1 MTDNSIFQYME
12 SLSDSGETNIFTLKD
27 PQNYTLVD
35 AIDSF
40 SARYLSFQVIKC
52 SEATKQTECADFGEN
67 NEKLKE
73 YMKQYSFGLINLLNF
88 IDYGEEIEPFEGPV
102 THIDTWIRAK
112 EIEVL
117 DQNKF
122 NAF

>member
-1 MTDNSIFQYME
+1 
-12 SLSDSGETNIFTLKD
+12 
-27 PQNYTLVD
+27 
-35 AIDSF
+35 
-40 SARYLSFQVIKC
+40 
-52 SEATKQTECADFGEN
+52 
-67 NEKLKE
+67 
-73 YMKQYSFGLINLLNF
+73 MKKYSFGLINLLNF

-122 NAF
+122 NAY